1 MIAVEE
7 TREKIFNSISPF
19 GSPKNRGWKYRKL
32 YGFFIL
38 ATLSFIFSNV
48 IWAASQSAR
57 QLISLDGEWNIYFD
71 AEDTATPDSISIQ
84 SESTKIKVPACWEEI
99 NPGYDGAAWYWR
111 DFDVPKEWKH
121 KIVRIEFGAANY
133 FAQVW
138 INKKNV
144 GSHEGGYTP
153 FVFDI
158 TDALEFGGSNRL
170 VVKVID
176 PPFNKRVGGFTL
188 GSGWKQRE
196 VPSWKE
202 GRYDLNFGGLWQSVK
217 LLVTSDIYIKDVFVM
232 PNIEEGI
239 IAVEATIMN
248 KVESSAAA
256 LSQISCKLSVSP
268 KKQPGKIKSRAGSLP
283 VKGSMLKN
291 VSLQPGK
298 NVVNFTVK
306 ISSPQLWTVEH
317 PHLYVLKITLDG
329 ENGAMDETDTTFGMR
344 SFTVKNG
351 DFYLNNQKIVLKGVM
366 DQGVYPLTIAYP
378 PDEEYARREITLI
391 KEAGFNLLRLH
402 VKTSPP
408 VLMHFADELGLL
420 LYEEPSIAWMKSTQC
435 LRERCMREVREMVK
449 RDRNHPSIVMWGMIN
464 EKGSD
469 AGSLRGELCLHARK
483 FDPTRIIIDDSG
495 GYSSE
500 VRGNARMY
508 LPYQTVGIVYSDI
521 HQYIKAPVDAQ
532 LFNNY
537 KSLGNVE
544 RVTFLSEFGFGSV
557 PDFPEVL
564 RKYRDFSELF
574 FRFNPSNP
582 RNTWKVGR
590 MEGRG
595 QEDKD
600 RDTRS
605 YAPTFLNSEFRIPN
619 SEFRRGA
626 NENLQD
632 YAQYQKFMSD
642 IKAVYKKRNLDEV
655 FGTLSNFCRSA
666 QIVQA
671 EGNARM
677 IEALRI
683 NPALDGY
690 CLTQIIDAGWEFSEG
705 ILDTWLTP
713 KKAHRAISEVNK
725 PTRIVLIWSPLN
737 IYSGEEFTLDV
748 TLVNER
754 GFTGLH
760 ILQVDIL
767 SPSGEI
773 KYTKKLDVTLTSDGI
788 QSLGKLTPRVVGS
801 SGVYTMRARLMSN
814 ARSHPE
820 NRGEEKIAESEYEL
834 YCADKKDL
842 DLPSTPISIFASENL
857 IQSLRKNWEN
867 GNFVDFSVDDTSP
880 IILVAYTRNFN
891 AIPQQQMSRIVQVVK
906 AGGAALFLNPPNHD
920 GRILPFRIRRE
931 NTAGWIAGAFHYI
944 RKHPI
949 FDGLPDEPVIAQI
962 YANVCPTESFGL
974 PDKGKE
980 IAGAVAVQHTYGGG
994 YRTGSDIIE
1003 IPCGKGKILLSSF
1016 KLVDYLGKD
1025 SLADKIFVNMMKYL
1039 AN

>member
-1 MIAVEE
+1 MQ
-7 TREKIFNSISPF
+7 
-19 GSPKNRGWKYRKL
+19 NRSMN
-32 YGFFIL
+32 
-38 ATLSFIFSNV
+38 AT
-48 IWAASQSAR
+48 
-57 QLISLDGEWNIYFD
+57 
-71 AEDTATPDSISIQ
+71 
-84 SESTKIKVPACWEEI
+84 
-99 NPGYDGAAWYWR
+99 
-111 DFDVPKEWKH
+111 
-121 KIVRIEFGAANY
+121 
-133 FAQVW
+133 
-138 INKKNV
+138 
-144 GSHEGGYTP
+144 
-153 FVFDI
+153 
-158 TDALEFGGSNRL
+158 
-170 VVKVID
+170 
-176 PPFNKRVGGFTL
+176 
-188 GSGWKQRE
+188 
-196 VPSWKE
+196 
-202 GRYDLNFGGLWQSVK
+202 
-217 LLVTSDIYIKDVFVM
+217 
-232 PNIEEGI
+232 
-239 IAVEATIMN
+239 
-248 KVESSAAA
+248 
-256 LSQISCKLSVSP
+256 
-268 KKQPGKIKSRAGSLP
+268 
-283 VKGSMLKN
+283 
-291 VSLQPGK
+291 
-298 NVVNFTVK
+298 
-306 ISSPQLWTVEH
+306 
-317 PHLYVLKITLDG
+317 
-329 ENGAMDETDTTFGMR
+329 
-344 SFTVKNG
+344 
-351 DFYLNNQKIVLKGVM
+351 
-366 DQGVYPLTIAYP
+366 
-378 PDEEYARREITLI
+378 
-391 KEAGFNLLRLH
+391 
-402 VKTSPP
+402 
-408 VLMHFADELGLL
+408 VLMRFADELGLL
-420 LYEEPSIAWMKSTQC
+420 LYEEPSIAWMKSTQY
-435 LRERCMREVREMVK
+435 LKERCMREVREMVK

-508 LPYQTVGIVYSDI
+508 LPYQTVGIVYPDI

-564 RKYRDFSELF
+564 RKYRE
-574 FRFNPSNP
+574 
-582 RNTWKVGR
+582 
-590 MEGRG
+590 
-595 QEDKD
+595 Q
-600 RDTRS
+600 
-605 YAPTFLNSEFRIPN
+605 
-619 SEFRRGA
+619 GA
-626 NENLQD
+626 NGKLRD
-632 YAQYQKFMSD
+632 YAQYQKFTSD
-642 IKAVYKKRNLDEV
+642 INTVYKKRNLDEV
-655 FGTLSNFCRSA
+655 FGSLSNFCRSA

-713 KKAHRAISEVNK
+713 KIAHRAIFEVNK

-760 ILQVDIL
+760 TLQVEIL

-773 KYTKKLDVTLTSDGI
+773 KYTKKLEATLTSDGI
-788 QSLGKLTPRVVGS
+788 QALGRLTPRVVGS
-801 SGVYTMRARLMSN
+801 SGVYTMRARLMSK
-814 ARSHPE
+814 
-820 NRGEEKIAESEYEL
+820 EEKIAESEYEL

-842 DLPSTPISIFASENL
+842 ALPSTPISIFASENL

-867 GNFVDFSVDDTSP
+867 SNFVDFSENLIQSLRKNRENGNFVDFSVDDTSP
-880 IILVAYTRNFN
+880 VILVTYTRNFN
-891 AIPQQQMSRIVQVVK
+891 AIQQQMSRIVQAVE
-906 AGGAALFLNPPNHD
+906 AGGAALFLNPPNSN
-920 GRILPFRIRRE
+920 GKILPFQIRRE

-949 FDGLPDEPVIAQI
+949 FDGLPDEPVIAQL
-962 YANVCPTESFGL
+962 YANVCPTESFSL

-1039 AN
+1039 ANR